1 MRPRGFTLVEMLVA
15 IAVMAV
21 VALLGWRAIDGMQR
35 GRDINRDHAAGL
47 QRLQAATG
55 QWTADLDA
63 LIDTGEIRPIDFDG
77 RVLRLTRNDAL
88 QSRLDSEG
96 LRVVAWARRDSAGG
110 SRWMRWQSEPVRSR
124 EALARAWQAGGDWG
138 RGGQATEG
146 VVDLLPLT
154 DWQIYFHRGGSW
166 TNPQSSIG
174 NETPASASSA
184 STAASAELPAGL
196 PPDLAKAARA
206 AAEAVVNDAVVN
218 DAAPLVSDEAPPAA
232 SSRTNASVVPDGV
245 RLVLDLGPGL
255 PQGGRLRIDW
265 VRPTLEAAR

>member
-1 MRPRGFTLVEMLVA
+1 MRTRGFTLVEMLVA

-63 LIDTGEIRPIDFDG
+63 LIDTGEIRPIEFDG
-77 RVLRLTRNDAL
+77 QVLRLTRNDPL

-96 LRVVAWARRDSAGG
+96 LRVVAWARRDGAGG
-110 SRWMRWQSEPVRSR
+110 SRWMRWQSEPLRSR

-138 RGGQATEG
+138 RGGQVSEG

-174 NETPASASSA
+174 NEP
-184 STAASAELPAGL
+184 AASQP
-196 PPDLAKAARA
+196 A
-206 AAEAVVNDAVVN
+206 AAETVVD
-218 DAAPLVSDEAPPAA
+218 DAAPMVSDEAPPAA
-232 SSRTNASVVPDGV
+232 RSSSSSAGPVPDGV

-265 VRPTLEAAR
+265 VRPTLEAGR

>member
-1 MRPRGFTLVEMLVA
+1 MRARGFTLVEMLVA

-21 VALLGWRAIDGMQR
+21 VALLGWRTIDGMQR
-35 GRDINRDHAAGL
+35 GRDINREHAAGL

-63 LIDTGEIRPIDFDG
+63 LIDTGEIRPIEFDG
-77 RVLRLTRNDAL
+77 QVLRLTRNDAL

-96 LRVVAWARRDSAGG
+96 LRVVAWARRDAAGG

-138 RGGQATEG
+138 RGGQATDG

-174 NETPASASSA
+174 NEAAPSAP
-184 STAASAELPAGL
+184 TAAEP
-196 PPDLAKAARA
+196 
-206 AAEAVVNDAVVN
+206 VVN
-218 DAAPLVSDEAPPAA
+218 DAAPLVSDEAPP
-232 SSRTNASVVPDGV
+232 SRTVAAGPVPDGV

-265 VRPTLEAAR
+265 VRPTLEAGR

>member
-1 MRPRGFTLVEMLVA
+1 MRARGFTLVEMLVA

-63 LIDTGEIRPIDFDG
+63 VIDTGEIRPIEFDG

-138 RGGQATEG
+138 RGGQATDG

-166 TNPQSSIG
+166 TNPQSAIG
-174 NETPASASSA
+174 NETPTTAPST
-184 STAASAELPAGL
+184 STAAELPAGL
-196 PPDLAKAARA
+196 PADLANAARA
-206 AAEAVVNDAVVN
+206 AAAVVD
-218 DAAPLVSDEAPPAA
+218 DAAPAVSDEAPPAR
-232 SSRTNASVVPDGV
+232 SSNTTATAMPDGV

-265 VRPTLEAAR
+265 VRPTLEAGR

>member
-1 MRPRGFTLVEMLVA
+1 MRTRGFTLVEMLVA

-63 LIDTGEIRPIDFDG
+63 LIDTGEIRPIEFDG
-77 RVLRLTRNDAL
+77 QVLRMTRNDPL

-96 LRVVAWARRDSAGG
+96 LRVVAWARRDGAGG
-110 SRWMRWQSEPVRSR
+110 SRWMRWQSGPLRSR

-138 RGGQATEG
+138 RGGQVSEG

-174 NETPASASSA
+174 NEP
-184 STAASAELPAGL
+184 AASQP
-196 PPDLAKAARA
+196 A
-206 AAEAVVNDAVVN
+206 AAETVVD
-218 DAAPLVSDEAPPAA
+218 DAAPMVSDEAPPAA
-232 SSRTNASVVPDGV
+232 RSGSSSAGPVPDGV

-265 VRPTLEAAR
+265 VRPTLEAGR

>member
-1 MRPRGFTLVEMLVA
+1 MRARGFTLVEMLVA

-35 GRDINRDHAAGL
+35 GRDINREHAAGL

-63 LIDTGEIRPIDFDG
+63 LIDTGEIRPIEFDG

-96 LRVVAWARRDSAGG
+96 LRVVAWARRDTDSGP
-110 SRWMRWQSEPVRSR
+110 RWMRWQSEPVRSR

-138 RGGQATEG
+138 RGGQASDG
-146 VVDLLPLT
+146 VVDLLPLN

-166 TNPQSSIG
+166 TNPQSAIG
-174 NETPASASSA
+174 NEPATPAAPRSA
-184 STAASAELPAGL
+184 AAPELPAGL
-196 PPDLAKAARA
+196 PADVAKAARA
-206 AAEAVVNDAVVN
+206 AAAVID
-218 DAAPLVSDEAPPAA
+218 DAAPLVSDEAPPARSGNIPA
-232 SSRTNASVVPDGV
+232 TAMPDGV

-265 VRPTLEAAR
+265 VRPTLEAGR

>member
-1 MRPRGFTLVEMLVA
+1 MRARGFTLVEMLVA

-63 LIDTGEIRPIDFDG
+63 VIDTGEIRPIEFDG

-138 RGGQATEG
+138 RGGQATDG

-166 TNPQSSIG
+166 TNPQSAIG
-174 NETPASASSA
+174 NES
-184 STAASAELPAGL
+184 G
-196 PPDLAKAARA
+196 A
-206 AAEAVVNDAVVN
+206 AAPPVRQDDAVVN
-218 DAAPLVSDEAPPAA
+218 DAAPPVSDEAPPPAA
-232 SSRTNASVVPDGV
+232 PGPATATAMPDGV

-265 VRPTLEAAR
+265 VRPTLEAGR

>member
-1 MRPRGFTLVEMLVA
+1 MRARGFTLVEMLVA

-63 LIDTGEIRPIDFDG
+63 LIDTGEIRPIEFDG
-77 RVLRLTRNDAL
+77 QVLRLTRNDPL
-88 QSRLDSEG
+88 QSRLESEG
-96 LRVVAWARRDSAGG
+96 LRVVAWARRDGANG
-110 SRWMRWQSEPVRSR
+110 SRWMRWQSGPLRSR

-138 RGGQATEG
+138 RGGQASEG

-174 NETPASASSA
+174 NEP
-184 STAASAELPAGL
+184 AASEPATSARSIDAELPAGL
-196 PPDLAKAARA
+196 SADQVKAARA
-206 AAEAVVNDAVVN
+206 AAEQVVN
-218 DAAPLVSDEAPPAA
+218 DAAPMVSDEAPPAA
-232 SSRTNASVVPDGV
+232 RGSASPVPDGV

-255 PQGGRLRIDW
+255 TQGGRLRIDW
-265 VRPTLEAAR
+265 VRPTLEAGR

>member
-1 MRPRGFTLVEMLVA
+1 MRARGFTLVEMLVA

-77 RVLRLTRNDAL
+77 QVLRLTRNDAL

-96 LRVVAWARRDSAGG
+96 LRVVAWARRDGLGG
-110 SRWMRWQSEPVRSR
+110 SRWMRWQSEPLRSR

-138 RGGQATEG
+138 RGGQASEG

-166 TNPQSSIG
+166 TNPQSAIG
-174 NETPASASSA
+174 NV
-184 STAASAELPAGL
+184 AAAA
-196 PPDLAKAARA
+196 PPAARTPPRD
-206 AAEAVVNDAVVN
+206 DAVVN
-218 DAAPLVSDEAPPAA
+218 DAAPPVSDEAPPARA
-232 SSRTNASVVPDGV
+232 SSAPASATPDGV

-265 VRPTLEAAR
+265 VRPTLEAGR

>member
-1 MRPRGFTLVEMLVA
+1 MRARGFTLVEMLVA

-63 LIDTGEIRPIDFDG
+63 VIDTGEIRPIDFDG

-96 LRVVAWARRDSAGG
+96 LRVVAWARRDGAGG
-110 SRWMRWQSEPVRSR
+110 ARWMRWQSEPVRSR

-138 RGGQATEG
+138 RGGQASDG

-154 DWQIYFHRGGSW
+154 DWQVYFHRGGSW
-166 TNPQSSIG
+166 TNPQSAIG
-174 NETPASASSA
+174 NETPAP
-184 STAASAELPAGL
+184 STATAAAELPAGL
-196 PPDLAKAARA
+196 PADLAKAAREA
-206 AAEAVVNDAVVN
+206 AAVVD
-218 DAAPLVSDEAPPAA
+218 DAAPAVSDEAPPARAGNATA
-232 SSRTNASVVPDGV
+232 SSLPDGV

-255 PQGGRLRIDW
+255 PQSGRLRIDW
-265 VRPTLEAAR
+265 VRPTLEAGR

>member
-1 MRPRGFTLVEMLVA
+1 MRMRGFTLVEMLVA
-15 IAVMAV
+15 VAVMAL

-55 QWTADLDA
+55 QWQADLDA

-77 RVLRLTRNDAL
+77 QVLRLTRNDAL
-88 QSRLDSEG
+88 QTRLDSAG
-96 LRVVAWARRDSAGG
+96 LRVVAWARRDGANGA
-110 SRWMRWQSEPVRSR
+110 RWMRWQSEPLRSR

-138 RGGQATEG
+138 RGGQAAEG

-166 TNPQSSIG
+166 TNPQSAIG
-174 NETPASASSA
+174 NE
-184 STAASAELPAGL
+184 
-196 PPDLAKAARA
+196 A
-206 AAEAVVNDAVVN
+206 AAGDAAAQAVVDDSV
-218 DAAPLVSDEAPPAA
+218 PQVSDEVPAA
-232 SSRTNASVVPDGV
+232 PAGSRAGSAVPDGV

-265 VRPTLEAAR
+265 VRPTLEAGR

>member
-1 MRPRGFTLVEMLVA
+1 MRSRGFTLVEMLVA

-63 LIDTGEIRPIDFDG
+63 VIDTGEIRPIEFDG
-77 RVLRLTRNDAL
+77 QVLRLTRNDPL

-96 LRVVAWARRDSAGG
+96 LRVVAWARRDSANG
-110 SRWMRWQSEPVRSR
+110 SRWMRWQSGPLRSR

-138 RGGQATEG
+138 RGGQASEG

-174 NETPASASSA
+174 NEP
-184 STAASAELPAGL
+184 AASEP
-196 PPDLAKAARA
+196 A
-206 AAEAVVNDAVVN
+206 AAETVVN
-218 DAAPLVSDEAPPAA
+218 DAAPMVSDEAPPAA
-232 SSRTNASVVPDGV
+232 RSSGSAGPVPDGV

-265 VRPTLEAAR
+265 VRPTLEAGR

>member
-1 MRPRGFTLVEMLVA
+1 MRARGFTLVEMLVA

-35 GRDINRDHAAGL
+35 GRDINREHAAGL

-63 LIDTGEIRPIDFDG
+63 LIDTGEIRPIEFDG
-77 RVLRLTRNDAL
+77 QVLRLTRNDAL
-88 QSRLDSEG
+88 QSRLDSDG
-96 LRVVAWARRDSAGG
+96 LRVVAWARRDAAGG

-138 RGGQATEG
+138 RGGQATDG

-174 NETPASASSA
+174 NEAAPSAP
-184 STAASAELPAGL
+184 TSAEP
-196 PPDLAKAARA
+196 
-206 AAEAVVNDAVVN
+206 VVN
-218 DAAPLVSDEAPPAA
+218 DAAPLVSDEAPP
-232 SSRTNASVVPDGV
+232 SRTVAAGPVPDGV

-265 VRPTLEAAR
+265 VRPTLEAGR

>member
-1 MRPRGFTLVEMLVA
+1 MRTRGFTLVEMLVA

-21 VALLGWRAIDGMQR
+21 VALLGWQAIDGMQR

-63 LIDTGEIRPIDFDG
+63 LIDTGEIRPIEFDG
-77 RVLRLTRNDAL
+77 QVLRMTRNDPL

-96 LRVVAWARRDSAGG
+96 LRVVAWARRDGAGG
-110 SRWMRWQSEPVRSR
+110 SRWMRWQSEPLRSR

-138 RGGQATEG
+138 RGGQASEG

-174 NETPASASSA
+174 NEP
-184 STAASAELPAGL
+184 AASQP
-196 PPDLAKAARA
+196 A
-206 AAEAVVNDAVVN
+206 AAETVVN
-218 DAAPLVSDEAPPAA
+218 DAAPMVSDEAPPAA
-232 SSRTNASVVPDGV
+232 PSSRAGPVPDGV

-265 VRPTLEAAR
+265 VRPTLEAGR

>member
-1 MRPRGFTLVEMLVA
+1 MRTRGFTLVEMLVA

-35 GRDINRDHAAGL
+35 GRDINRDHGAGL

-63 LIDTGEIRPIDFDG
+63 LIDTGEIRPIEFDG
-77 RVLRLTRNDAL
+77 QVLRMTRNDPL

-96 LRVVAWARRDSAGG
+96 LRVVAWARRDGAGG
-110 SRWMRWQSEPVRSR
+110 SRWMRWQSGPLRSR

-138 RGGQATEG
+138 RGGQVSEG

-174 NETPASASSA
+174 NEP
-184 STAASAELPAGL
+184 AASQP
-196 PPDLAKAARA
+196 A
-206 AAEAVVNDAVVN
+206 AAETVVD
-218 DAAPLVSDEAPPAA
+218 DAAPMVSDEAPPAA
-232 SSRTNASVVPDGV
+232 RSGSSSAGPVPDGV

-265 VRPTLEAAR
+265 VRPTLEAGR